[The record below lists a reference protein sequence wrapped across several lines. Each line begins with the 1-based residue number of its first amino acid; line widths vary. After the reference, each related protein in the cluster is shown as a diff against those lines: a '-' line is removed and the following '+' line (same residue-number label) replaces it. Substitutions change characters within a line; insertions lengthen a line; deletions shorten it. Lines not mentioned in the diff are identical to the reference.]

1 MNDFLPSIFDRLID
15 PTLAT
20 NRWRYSLS
28 QVEAVVLRDLNDL
41 LNTRRPLRD
50 YFAGLDEVERSIANF
65 GLMDFT
71 HLNAN
76 SAEAR
81 AEFAEHLRDIIEL
94 YEPRLTKVEVIARSP
109 EDVQSEDP
117 TLFKFGAVYLRI
129 RATLKLDPFPIDGIL
144 FDTMLDLNSGVHKIS
159 QPGVLR

>member
-1 MNDFLPSIFDRLID
+1 MRRAGRTACCSSI
-15 PTLAT
+15 TG
-20 NRWRYSLS
+20 
-28 QVEAVVLRDLNDL
+28 
-41 LNTRRPLRD
+41 RRGGSRR
-50 YFAGLDEVERSIANF
+50 FASPAD
-65 GLMDFT
+65 
-71 HLNAN
+71 
-76 SAEAR
+76 AR

-94 YEPRLTKVEVIARSP
+94 YEPRLTKVVVIARSP

-144 FDTMLDLNSGVHKIS
+144 FDTMLDLNSGVHKVS